1 MMLACALLRIVE
13 VPGSLPESD
22 EREGAVATLPNSS
35 SVNSVRT
42 NERLALCMA
51 AIMLRPSES
60 LFFSKNSLVS

>member
-1 MMLACALLRIVE
+1 M
-13 VPGSLPESD
+13 
-22 EREGAVATLPNSS
+22 LPNSS

-51 AIMLRPSES
+51 MIMLRPSES